1 MNPKPGNIG
10 IDRQS
15 VFYKNMQYLRCWYF
29 VYFTFNIYINTWFN
43 TIAKYY
49 PLKFNGGSVNVNFSV
64 KEFTGNVQFWWHP
77 SINCLCPNA
86 KDTVLHTCS
95 QNCLNGLVSS
105 WTWWSTTWC
114 DSTNDDCL
122 IIAYSGINFSE
133 IVIKKHS
140 FSFRKI
146 HFKKS
151 SAIFLRSQCIKY
163 LCNYSA
169 KWHQSNL
176 GQLTFYATF
185 LQCHR
190 SFMEHQI
197 PGKRNHQSDILMQL
211 RKIITV
217 QHDGIISIIQ
227 ESQQVYRTL
236 GIIADSYTLWKWQ

>member
-15 VFYKNMQYLRCWYF
+15 LYYKNMQYLLCWYF

-43 TIAKYY
+43 TIAKCY

-77 SINCLCPNA
+77 WINCLCPNA

-114 DSTNDDCL
+114 DLTNDDCL
-122 IIAYSGINFSE
+122 IIAHSGINFSE

-163 LCNYSA
+163 LVITLPNGISPIEGSWHFMRHFSNVTEVSWSIRFRENAIIKVIYWCNWERSLLY
-169 KWHQSNL
+169 NTMGL
-176 GQLTFYATF
+176 FQLFKKVRRY
-185 LQCHR
+185 
-190 SFMEHQI
+190 I
-197 PGKRNHQSDILMQL
+197 
-211 RKIITV
+211 
-217 QHDGIISIIQ
+217 
-227 ESQQVYRTL
+227 
-236 GIIADSYTLWKWQ
+236 